1 VTFSLNAWQ
10 LLVLVLVSAF
20 LWMFYVQSKDRH
32 QPEPIRRLAL
42 AVLLGVVAC
51 GITYFTYALIERLK
65 GPDLKYGDVHSMLL
79 YFFGI
84 VGPVEEGSKVLVAC
98 LFVFRW
104 RDYDEPID
112 GFVYASAIS
121 FGYAGAESCITLG
134 GESWVYQLA
143 HTVALPITH
152 ALFSAIWGLSFS
164 HSHFRVGPGW
174 RRRCWQAGG
183 VATAM
188 MVHGLYDFL
197 VIAFRATLVAS
208 GLALVIWVAVIWR
221 LGLLRKQAVAA
232 ARLGVKET
240 TDAMRAPK

>member
-1 VTFSLNAWQ
+1 VSFSLNAWQ

-32 QPEPIRRLAL
+32 QPEPVRRLAL

-51 GITYFTYALIERLK
+51 GITYFTYALIERLN
-65 GPDLKYGDVHSMLL
+65 GPNLKYGDVPSMLF

-121 FGYAGAESCITLG
+121 FGFASSESCITLG
-134 GESWVYQLA
+134 GENWVYQLA

-164 HSHFRVGPGW
+164 HSRFRVGPGW
-174 RRRCWQAGG
+174 RCRCWQAGG
-183 VATAM
+183 VAAAM
-188 MVHGLYDFL
+188 MAHGLYDFL
-197 VIAFRATLVAS
+197 VIAFQATLVAS
-208 GLALVIWVAVIWR
+208 GLALMIWAALIWR
-221 LGLLRKQAVAA
+221 LGLLRKQAVEAA
-232 ARLGVKET
+232 HRGVEKT
-240 TDAMRAPK
+240 TDVISAPK